1 MSIEQHHR
9 TVDLSGRVA
18 LVTGAGRGIGS
29 SVACALAAAGASVIV
44 VARTADQI
52 SATVD
57 RIQAEGGTA
66 AALQADLAELHSLT
80 ALATEAGRPF
90 GPVHVLVNNAATV
103 QPLGSLVEVDWEVAT
118 VGLQLNLIAPAAL
131 SALLLPAMLDAG
143 WGRIVNVSSGVVA
156 RPGSMRGGNVYA
168 AGKAGLEAHT
178 LNLAAELAGTGVTAN
193 VYRPGMVDTAMQA
206 SVREHPKTTGTQALV
221 EHFRRTY
228 AEGGLLTPDHSAAR
242 LVVRLGSDDNG
253 AVWDVADPQ
262 PRTEGA
268 QP

>member
-1 MSIEQHHR
+1 M
-9 TVDLSGRVA
+9 
-18 LVTGAGRGIGS
+18 
-29 SVACALAAAGASVIV
+29 
-44 VARTADQI
+44 
-52 SATVD
+52 
-57 RIQAEGGTA
+57 
-66 AALQADLAELHSLT
+66 
-80 ALATEAGRPF
+80 
-90 GPVHVLVNNAATV
+90 HVLVNNAATM

-228 AEGGLLTPDHSAAR
+228 AGGGLLTPDHSAAR

-253 AVWDVADPQ
+253 SAPSASRVASSLGSITSVVS
-262 PRTEGA
+262 PRSPFGQFPFFAYPASKSDLNALTG
-268 QP
+268 